1 MRPLELAGRVF
12 VPDGEKSKMEYTIR
26 KATRED
32 MPQVMELIKELAAYE
47 NASDQ
52 VEITIEDL
60 EHVGFDKKNFT
71 CFVADVDGKLE
82 GMALVY
88 FRFSTW
94 KGLTVHLEDLIVRQS
109 MRGTGLGGALY
120 KKVMEFGS
128 QNGVKRIEWV
138 VSEGNKNAIEFYEN
152 TGAEIKKNWYTVH
165 MDEAGIENLME
176 KNN

>member
-1 MRPLELAGRVF
+1 M
-12 VPDGEKSKMEYTIR
+12 DYKIR
-26 KATRED
+26 EARRED
-32 MPQVMELIKELAAYE
+32 MPAVLELIKELAEYE
-47 NASDQ
+47 NASDE

-60 EHVGFDKKNFT
+60 EKEGFDHGNFK
-71 CFVADVDGKLE
+71 CFVAEVEGKIE

-94 KGLTVHLEDLIVRQS
+94 KGRTVHLEDLIVREA

-120 KKVMEFGS
+120 QQVIKYGNEH
-128 QNGVKRIEWV
+128 GVRRVEWV

-165 MDEAGIENLME
+165 MDEKGIR
-176 KNN
+176 KNAED